1 MRVVSAVN
9 LRADETA
16 ADWRGRQS
24 RETMSVERI
33 QQHFRES
40 AALKLEA
47 LDALAMP
54 LAAAIDTMFGA
65 LANGNR
71 IFACG
76 NGAGAA
82 EAQRFAAHLTAG
94 FERERPSLPAIALTA
109 DSAVLTALAAGGGFD
124 TVYAKHLRALGHAG
138 DVLFVVASL
147 GDEASLL
154 EVIAEAHEREMFVIA
169 LTGGGGKLGEAL
181 VETDIQLCV
190 PSQRAA
196 RIHEV
201 QVLAIHCL
209 CDGIDAMLL
218 GED

>member
-1 MRVVSAVN
+1 
-9 LRADETA
+9 
-16 ADWRGRQS
+16 
-24 RETMSVERI
+24 MSVERI

-47 LDALAMP
+47 LDALSMP
-54 LAAAIDTMFGA
+54 IAAAIDTMFGA

-71 IFACG
+71 IFTCG

-82 EAQRFAAHLTAG
+82 DAQRFAAQLTAG

-109 DSAVLTALAAGGGFD
+109 DSIMLTALSAGGAFD
-124 TVYAKHLRALGHAG
+124 SVYAKQLRALGHAG
-138 DVLFVVASL
+138 DVLFVVASQ
-147 GDEASLL
+147 GDELNLL

-169 LTGGGGKLGEAL
+169 LTGGSGGKVGEAL
-181 VETDIQLCV
+181 LDTDIQICV

-201 QVLAIHCL
+201 HLLAIHCL

>member
-1 MRVVSAVN
+1 
-9 LRADETA
+9 
-16 ADWRGRQS
+16 
-24 RETMSVERI
+24 MSVERI

-47 LDALAMP
+47 LDALSMP
-54 LAAAIDTMFGA
+54 IAAAIDTMFGA
-65 LANGNR
+65 VANGNR

-82 EAQRFAAHLTAG
+82 DAQRFAALLIAS

-109 DSAVLTALAAGGGFD
+109 DSAVLTALGAGGAFASI
-124 TVYAKHLRALGHAG
+124 YAKQIRALGHAG
-138 DVLFVVASL
+138 DVLLVLASG
-147 GDEASLL
+147 GDEPNLL
-154 EVIAEAHEREMFVIA
+154 EAIAQAHEREMFVVA
-169 LTGGGGKLGEAL
+169 LTGAGGGKVGEGLA
-181 VETDIQLCV
+181 ETDIQICV
-190 PSQRAA
+190 PSRRAA

-201 QVLAIHCL
+201 HLLAIHCL

>member
-1 MRVVSAVN
+1 
-9 LRADETA
+9 
-16 ADWRGRQS
+16 
-24 RETMSVERI
+24 MSVERI
-33 QQHFRES
+33 EQHFRES

-54 LAAAIDTMFGA
+54 IAAAIDTMFGA

-82 EAQRFAAHLTAG
+82 CAQRLAAQLLAG

-109 DSAVLTALAAGGGFD
+109 DSAVLTALSASGEFD
-124 TVYAKHLRALGHAG
+124 GVYAKQLRALGHAG
-138 DVLFVVASL
+138 DVLVVIAGA
-147 GDEASLL
+147 GDEPNLVQA
-154 EVIAEAHEREMFVIA
+154 IAEAHEREMVVIA
-169 LTGGGGKLGEAL
+169 LTGQGGGRVGEAL
-181 VETDIQLCV
+181 AEMDIPIAV
-190 PSQRAA
+190 PSQRLA

-201 QVLAIHCL
+201 QLLVIHCL

>member
-1 MRVVSAVN
+1 
-9 LRADETA
+9 
-16 ADWRGRQS
+16 
-24 RETMSVERI
+24 MSVERI

-47 LDALAMP
+47 LDALSMP
-54 LAAAIDTMFGA
+54 IAAAIDTMFGA
-65 LANGNR
+65 VANGSR
-71 IFACG
+71 VFACG

-82 EAQRFAAHLTAG
+82 DAQRFAAQLIAR

-109 DSAVLTALAAGGGFD
+109 DSAVLTALSAGGAFD
-124 TVYAKHLRALGHAG
+124 SIYAKQIRALGHAG
-138 DVLFVVASL
+138 DVLLVIASG
-147 GDEASLL
+147 GDEPNLL
-154 EVIAEAHEREMFVIA
+154 QAIAEAHEREMFVIA
-169 LTGGGGKLGEAL
+169 LTGGDGGKVSEAL
-181 VETDIQLCV
+181 ADTDIQICV

-201 QVLAIHCL
+201 HLLAIHCL

>member
-1 MRVVSAVN
+1 
-9 LRADETA
+9 
-16 ADWRGRQS
+16 
-24 RETMSVERI
+24 MSVERI

-47 LDALAMP
+47 LDALSMP
-54 LAAAIDTMFGA
+54 IAAAIDTMFGA

-71 IFACG
+71 IFTCG

-82 EAQRFAAHLTAG
+82 DAQRFAAQLTAG

-109 DSAVLTALAAGGGFD
+109 DSIMLTALGASGAFD
-124 TVYAKHLRALGHAG
+124 SVYAKQLRALGHAG
-138 DVLFVVASL
+138 DVLFVVASQ
-147 GDEASLL
+147 GDELNLL

-169 LTGGGGKLGEAL
+169 LTGGSGGKVGEAL
-181 VETDIQLCV
+181 LDTDIQICV

-201 QVLAIHCL
+201 HLLAIHCL

>member
-1 MRVVSAVN
+1 
-9 LRADETA
+9 
-16 ADWRGRQS
+16 
-24 RETMSVERI
+24 MSVERI

-47 LDALAMP
+47 LDALSMP
-54 LAAAIDTMFGA
+54 IAAAIDTMFGA

-71 IFACG
+71 IFVCG

-109 DSAVLTALAAGGGFD
+109 DSAVLTALAAGGTFNS
-124 TVYAKHLRALGHAG
+124 VYAKQLRALGHAG
-138 DVLFVVASL
+138 DVLFVVASQ

-169 LTGGGGKLGEAL
+169 LTGGAGKVGEAL
-181 VETDIQLCV
+181 VETDIQIGV

-196 RIHEV
+196 RVHEV
-201 QVLAIHCL
+201 HVLAIHCL

>member
-1 MRVVSAVN
+1 MASALN
-9 LRADETA
+9 LRADDTA
-16 ADWRGRQS
+16 AHLRGRQS

-47 LDALAMP
+47 LDALSMP
-54 LAAAIDTMFGA
+54 IAAAIDTMFSA

-82 EAQRFAAHLTAG
+82 DAQRFAAQLTAG

-109 DSAVLTALAAGGGFD
+109 DSTVLTALGAGGAFD
-124 TVYAKHLRALGHAG
+124 SVYAKQLRALGHAG
-138 DVLFVVASL
+138 DVLLVVASQ
-147 GDEASLL
+147 GAEANLL

-169 LTGGGGKLGEAL
+169 LTGNGGGNVGAAL
-181 VETDIQLCV
+181 AETDIQICV

-201 QVLAIHCL
+201 HLLAIHCL

>member
-1 MRVVSAVN
+1 
-9 LRADETA
+9 
-16 ADWRGRQS
+16 
-24 RETMSVERI
+24 MSVERI

-47 LDALAMP
+47 LDALSMP
-54 LAAAIDTMFGA
+54 IAAAIDTMFGA

-109 DSAVLTALAAGGGFD
+109 DSAVLTALAAGGTFNS
-124 TVYAKHLRALGHAG
+124 VYAKQLRALGHAG
-138 DVLFVVASL
+138 DVLFVVASQ

-169 LTGGGGKLGEAL
+169 LTGGAGKVGEAL
-181 VETDIQLCV
+181 VETDIQIGV

-196 RIHEV
+196 RVHEV
-201 QVLAIHCL
+201 HVLAIHCL

>member
-1 MRVVSAVN
+1 
-9 LRADETA
+9 
-16 ADWRGRQS
+16 
-24 RETMSVERI
+24 MSVERI

-47 LDALAMP
+47 LEALSMP
-54 LAAAIDTMFGA
+54 IAAAIDTMFGA

-82 EAQRFAAHLTAG
+82 EAQRLAAQLVAG
-94 FERERPSLPAIALTA
+94 FERERPSLPALALTA
-109 DSAVLTALAAGGGFD
+109 DSAVLTALSAGGGFD
-124 TVYAKHLRALGHAG
+124 GIYARQLRTLGHAG
-138 DVLFVVASL
+138 DVLV
-147 GDEASLL
+147 
-154 EVIAEAHEREMFVIA
+154 VIAGGADEPNLAEAIGEAHEREMIVIA
-169 LTGGGGKLGEAL
+169 LTGHGGGKVGASLAEM
-181 VETDIQLCV
+181 DIQIDV
-190 PSQRAA
+190 PSQRLA

-201 QVLAIHCL
+201 QLLVIHCL

>member
-1 MRVVSAVN
+1 
-9 LRADETA
+9 
-16 ADWRGRQS
+16 
-24 RETMSVERI
+24 MSVERI

-47 LDALAMP
+47 LDALSMP
-54 LAAAIDTMFGA
+54 IAAAIDTMFGA

-76 NGAGAA
+76 NGAGASD
-82 EAQRFAAHLTAG
+82 AQRLVAHLTAG

-109 DSAVLTALAAGGGFD
+109 DSTVLTALSAGDGFAS
-124 TVYAKHLRALGHAG
+124 VYAKQLRALGHAG
-138 DVLFVVASL
+138 DVLIVVASM
-147 GDEASLL
+147 GDAANLV
-154 EVIAEAHEREMFVIA
+154 EVIAEAHEREMFVVA
-169 LTGGGGKLGEAL
+169 LTGSGGGKVGEAL
-181 VETDIQLCV
+181 VETDIQICV

-196 RIHEV
+196 RIQEV
-201 QVLAIHCL
+201 HLLAIHCL

>member
-1 MRVVSAVN
+1 
-9 LRADETA
+9 
-16 ADWRGRQS
+16 
-24 RETMSVERI
+24 MSVERI

-47 LDALAMP
+47 LDALSMP
-54 LAAAIDTMFGA
+54 IAAAIDTMFGA

-71 IFACG
+71 IFTCG

-82 EAQRFAAHLTAG
+82 DAQRLASHLTAG

-109 DSAVLTALAAGGGFD
+109 DSTVLTALSAGGGFD
-124 TVYAKHLRALGHAG
+124 AVYAKQLRALGHAG
-138 DVLFVVASL
+138 DVLIVVASM
-147 GDEASLL
+147 GDEATLL
-154 EVIAEAHEREMFVIA
+154 EVIGEAHEREMFVIA
-169 LTGGGGKLGEAL
+169 LTGSGGGKVGEAL
-181 VETDIQLCV
+181 VDTDIQICV

-196 RIHEV
+196 RVHEV
-201 QVLAIHCL
+201 HLLAIHCL